1 MGLDQLTA
9 YAEIIR
15 DVSEV
20 LMLETGT
27 VPPPGLIAF
36 RGDQPIGRVT
46 TRRPPFARSGAR
58 LGGWPAATPCLR

>member
-36 RGDQPIGRVT
+36 RGDQPIGRG
-46 TRRPPFARSGAR
+46 RC
-58 LGGWPAATPCLR
+58 PAARGPTASRRWLR